1 MILSSPLSRLSS
13 VPRSLNG
20 RNRLFPSSRLS
31 SPHHPSNNPCIRASN
46 GPESSPPSAPEPG
59 PSSSSS
65 SSGSDSDYIKFLGLK
80 ISKDDI
86 LTITLALA
94 ISYGIRFFIAE
105 PRFIPSL
112 SMYPTFDVGD
122 RLIAEKI
129 TYRFLR
135 PPAAGDIVIFHP
147 PFSRGGSFL
156 DDDVFIKRVVAV
168 QGDTVEVGDQ
178 RIILTM

>member
-1 MILSSPLSRLSS
+1 MILSPLSRVN
-13 VPRSLNG
+13 VPRVT
-20 RNRLFPSSRLS
+20 RNRHLAPSRHLI
-31 SPHHPSNNPCIRASN
+31 SPSKTCLKAISN
-46 GPESSPPSAPEPG
+46 GPESSPPPSAPEPG
-59 PSSSSS
+59 PSSS
-65 SSGSDSDYIKFLGLK
+65 GSNTDSSDYIKFLGLK

-135 PPAAGDIVIFHP
+135 PPAAEGGPSWTTTYSSSESWLWKAIQ
-147 PFSRGGSFL
+147 SR
-156 DDDVFIKRVVAV
+156 
-168 QGDTVEVGDQ
+168 
-178 RIILTM
+178 